1 MTGATL
7 IADSASKLA
16 KVGSDHDGEIA
27 ATGRKAHSMLQ
38 AVGLTWGEVIASARL
53 GPLPPPRREPQ
64 PRHQDKPR
72 SVPDAV
78 ALCLRWPE
86 VLTEWEANFLRSIA
100 HRTRLSAEQS
110 KVLMRIVDKVEA
122 PAGGDRLNFAEI
134 NRRAMSRIE
143 DLCRRWLPDG
153 KREGREWRAADP
165 QCADHRPRG
174 LSVNLTT
181 GRWCAY
187 DGAAGGDPISLA
199 AYLAGCHQSDAARNL
214 ASMLGMEVPR

>member
-1 MTGATL
+1 
-7 IADSASKLA
+7 
-16 KVGSDHDGEIA
+16 
-27 ATGRKAHSMLQ
+27 
-38 AVGLTWGEVIASARL
+38 
-53 GPLPPPRREPQ
+53 
-64 PRHQDKPR
+64 
-72 SVPDAV
+72 VPDAV
-78 ALCLRWPE
+78 ALCLRQPE

-134 NRRAMSRIE
+134 NRHAMSRIE

-153 KREGREWRAADP
+153 KREGREWRAVDP

-199 AYLAGCHQSDAARNL
+199 AYLAGCRQSEAAQNL